1 MLSDF
6 LVGFS
11 AAIIACLF
19 TGLGGFM
26 VFLKKQYKK
35 EDINFM
41 LNVAAGIM
49 LGAAFFSLLAPAV
62 EVVMNVSSNRFVGG
76 VYIIAAISLGAGL
89 LWMLNFLVPHE
100 HNVLEHKGKTISV
113 KTALLFIIA
122 ITLHKFPEGLAIG
135 VAYSAKDLV
144 NPQSLTLGIA
154 LQNIPEGLTVAIALI
169 ANNKSKLK
177 SALIATLVGFV
188 QPIGAIIGLL
198 LMNINVVMLPF
209 GMALAGGTM
218 LFVVINEVLPETY
231 GGEHNKKS
239 SLALFLGFI
248 FMTYVA
254 VVLE

>member
-1 MLSDF
+1 MENVF
-6 LVGFS
+6 LQGFS
-11 AAIIACLF
+11 TSIIACLF

-26 VFLKKQYKK
+26 VFLKKQFAK

-62 EVVMNVSSNRFVGG
+62 EVVMDMSENRYWGG
-76 VYIIAAISLGAGL
+76 FYIIVAISMGVGL
-89 LWMLNFLVPHE
+89 LWILNFFVPHE
-100 HNVLEHKGKTISV
+100 HNVLEHKRKTISL
-113 KTALLFIIA
+113 KTALLFIVA

-177 SALIATLVGFV
+177 SAFIATLVGFV
-188 QPIGAIIGLL
+188 QPIGAVFGLL
-198 LMNINVVMLPF
+198 LMNINPVMLPF

-231 GGEHNKKS
+231 GGEHNRKS
-239 SLALFLGFI
+239 SLALFVGFI
-248 FMTYVA
+248 FMTYFA
-254 VVLE
+254 IVLE